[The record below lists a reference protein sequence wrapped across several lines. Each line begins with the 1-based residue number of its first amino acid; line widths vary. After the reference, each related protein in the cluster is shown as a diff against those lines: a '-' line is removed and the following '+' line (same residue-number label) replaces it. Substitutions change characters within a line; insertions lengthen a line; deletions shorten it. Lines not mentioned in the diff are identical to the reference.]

1 MISIFLKSL
10 LSISIPIFSQMID
23 IIENVIDIDTFD
35 NLLIDTDIDSDIFIK
50 LISILISMF
59 LKYDERH
66 SDIAIIA
73 MSF

>member
-1 MISIFLKSL
+1 
-10 LSISIPIFSQMID
+10 MID

-50 LISILISMF
+50 LISISISMF
-59 LKYDERH
+59 LKCG
-66 SDIAIIA
+66 DITIIA